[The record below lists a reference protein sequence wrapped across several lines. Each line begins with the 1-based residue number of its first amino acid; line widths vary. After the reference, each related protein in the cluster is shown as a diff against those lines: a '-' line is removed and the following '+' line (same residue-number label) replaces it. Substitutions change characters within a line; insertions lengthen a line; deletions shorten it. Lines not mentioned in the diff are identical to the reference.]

1 MIGKCINFPI
11 LQTILVDEVLI
22 TINFKLTNNKMEDIY
37 EATGIVEDS
46 GLDRFMVRRR

>member
-22 TINFKLTNNKMEDIY
+22 TINFKLTNNKMEEDIY
-37 EATGIVEDS
+37 EGYWYCEKN
-46 GLDRFMVRRR
+46 R